1 MGCTDKPHGQRE
13 MERHSPG
20 QGLLLGLRLTK
31 SQRSQFSTCL
41 LLTVKRS
48 VIINAS
54 LLLPSKLAAAELL
67 MLSNLFL
74 SAWQVA
80 VSGDFL

>member
-1 MGCTDKPHGQRE
+1 MGCSDKSRGQRE
-13 MERHSPG
+13 MERHCHG
-20 QGLLLGLRLTK
+20 QGPLFSLRLTK
-31 SQRSQFSTCL
+31 SQRYLSQF
-41 LLTVKRS
+41 RS

-67 MLSNLFL
+67 LLSNLFL